1 MYEVKGEGQKG
12 HLMLYIYKPFH
23 NKTLLFIHYSSSPL
37 LKTAAP
43 SFSSI
48 STSSP
53 HHSRSL
59 SLPLHFTL
67 AVLSRSPSPRSSSLT
82 LSVLPSRPHIS
93 LALGGLSR
101 LEQLSPPPPL
111 SFVRSVH
118 DLAGTLTEAGLDNWS
133 AV

>member
-59 SLPLHFTL
+59 SLSLSISLSHCSLSISSPH
-67 AVLSRSPSPRSSSLT
+67 ARRLSRSRSFPLGLTSLS
-82 LSVLPSRPHIS
+82 LSVVSLGWNSYHHRRPLPRR
-93 LALGGLSR
+93 AR
-101 LEQLSPPPPL
+101 
-111 SFVRSVH
+111 H
-118 DLAGTLTEAGLDNWS
+118 DLAGTLTEAGFG
-133 AV
+133 

>member
-1 MYEVKGEGQKG
+1 M
-12 HLMLYIYKPFH
+12 
-23 NKTLLFIHYSSSPL
+23 
-37 LKTAAP
+37 KTAAP

-67 AVLSRSPSPRSSSLT
+67 AVLSRSLI
-82 LSVLPSRPHIS
+82 LPSRPHIS
-93 LALGGLSR
+93 LALGGLS
-101 LEQLSPPPPL
+101 PTTAAPL
-111 SFVRSVH
+111 HRQASH

-133 AV
+133 AG